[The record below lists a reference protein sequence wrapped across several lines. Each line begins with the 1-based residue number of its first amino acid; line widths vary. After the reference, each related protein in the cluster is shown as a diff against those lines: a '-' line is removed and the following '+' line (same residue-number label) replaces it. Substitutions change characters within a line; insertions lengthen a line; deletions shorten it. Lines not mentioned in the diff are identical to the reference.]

1 MYLFSFLSFD
11 LLLISPVFGMN
22 EAFVGIYMNISSEFK
37 SLLRGFWFLDEN
49 LEFPFV
55 FALYV

>member
-1 MYLFSFLSFD
+1 MYLLSFSSFD

-37 SLLRGFWFLDEN
+37 SLLR
-49 LEFPFV
+49 V
-55 FALYV
+55 F